1 MTKLRDLTAIKGI
14 IQEVVYRNDDNNYTV
29 VVVDVNKEFITATG
43 RFPIINEGEW
53 VELAGKFVLNKK
65 YGEQFAVDSVKICP
79 PNTTDGIIRYLSSG
93 LIPGVGP
100 ITATNIVNKFGE
112 ATLDIIRYNPD
123 RLTECRNV
131 SKKKA
136 EEICRAYEEVHMMQN
151 AVMLMQQYHI
161 STNMAIKIFNQ
172 YGEGTEDIL
181 KNNPYKLVEDID
193 GVGFFTADK
202 IAMSLGVP
210 EDSDFRIRASIL
222 HVMRENSDKNGNTYM
237 QKIALVE
244 GVFQLINIPNLEE
257 RADSVI
263 NKLVLDNYLKKI
275 EIDGE
280 DVFALGQ
287 YFKIE
292 KVLADT
298 LLLLNAYENSNY
310 DIDEDIDLYET
321 INKIKMHEHQ
331 RDAVKLAINN
341 GVSVITG
348 GHGTGKILGG
358 FQN

>member
-1 MTKLRDLTAIKGI
+1 
-14 IQEVVYRNDDNNYTV
+14 
-29 VVVDVNKEFITATG
+29 
-43 RFPIINEGEW
+43 
-53 VELAGKFVLNKK
+53 
-65 YGEQFAVDSVKICP
+65 
-79 PNTTDGIIRYLSSG
+79 
-93 LIPGVGP
+93 
-100 ITATNIVNKFGE
+100 
-112 ATLDIIRYNPD
+112 
-123 RLTECRNV
+123 
-131 SKKKA
+131 
-136 EEICRAYEEVHMMQN
+136 
-151 AVMLMQQYHI
+151 
-161 STNMAIKIFNQ
+161 MAIKIFNQ

-257 RADSVI
+257 RTDSVI
-263 NKLVLDNYLKKI
+263 NKLVLDNYLKKL

-331 RDAVKLAINN
+331 RDAVK
-341 GVSVITG
+341 
-348 GHGTGKILGG
+348 
-358 FQN
+358 